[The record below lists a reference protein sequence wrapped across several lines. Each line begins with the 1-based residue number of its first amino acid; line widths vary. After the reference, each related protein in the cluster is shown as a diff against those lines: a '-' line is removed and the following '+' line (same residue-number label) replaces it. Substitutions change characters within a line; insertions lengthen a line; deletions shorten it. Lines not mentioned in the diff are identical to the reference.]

1 MTKIRETWLD
11 THDNI
16 LVSRTRTRSFENEE
30 KLFENSYIFEIL
42 PHLPSKARPDL
53 LESFESIVDQK

>member
-16 LVSRTRTRSFENEE
+16 LVSPTRTRSFENEE
-30 KLFENSYIFEIL
+30 KLFENLHIFEI
-42 PHLPSKARPDL
+42 HLPSEARPDL
-53 LESFESIVDQK
+53 LESPESIVDQK